1 MKEQPYFQSHYYVL
15 SHNIGKTIFYSKP
28 VLKVN
33 DTYVFKNNQALPFF
47 SLVNE
52 GILSVNI
59 NKENENPF
67 ELQNKIAEKITNN
80 KVRIFENLNVNKKIE
95 NLKVEDE
102 KNDNIKYVKI
112 NPNKEAFLEFKVS
125 NLTNDINYMYIKK
138 FNQNTLVEIN
148 GINNPYEFGGYNKI
162 FRLNNDDIVKIS
174 LKENELEINKNLFY
188 SFNKNNYNIIM
199 SKIDRTPIIKK
210 FNDTYIEVKIENI
223 KENELLMTSIPYD
236 EGWKLYVNGKKQVK
250 EKILGAFI
258 GIRLKNKESNIILKY
273 EAPGVKLG
281 VIISLIGLVGL
292 IILSFV
298 DKKFLVVE
306 EGILKSN
313 NKQLS

>member
-1 MKEQPYFQSHYYVL
+1 
-15 SHNIGKTIFYSKP
+15 
-28 VLKVN
+28 
-33 DTYVFKNNQALPFF
+33 
-47 SLVNE
+47 
-52 GILSVNI
+52 
-59 NKENENPF
+59 
-67 ELQNKIAEKITNN
+67 
-80 KVRIFENLNVNKKIE
+80 
-95 NLKVEDE
+95 
-102 KNDNIKYVKI
+102 
-112 NPNKEAFLEFKVS
+112 
-125 NLTNDINYMYIKK
+125 
-138 FNQNTLVEIN
+138 
-148 GINNPYEFGGYNKI
+148 
-162 FRLNNDDIVKIS
+162 
-174 LKENELEINKNLFY
+174 
-188 SFNKNNYNIIM
+188 
-199 SKIDRTPIIKK
+199 
-210 FNDTYIEVKIENI
+210 
-223 KENELLMTSIPYD
+223 MTSIPYD